1 MELKEFRNLK
11 VGEKF
16 NLGYKRFEVK
26 RGDGTRKDCKLCYF
40 KNNQQFCNKLTD
52 ANMLPCCFDC
62 DRQDEE
68 YVYFVEV
75 ENESKN

>member
-26 RGDGTRKDCKLCYF
+26 KVMGVVKIVEHAIL
-40 KNNQQFCNKLTD
+40 
-52 ANMLPCCFDC
+52 
-62 DRQDEE
+62 
-68 YVYFVEV
+68 VEV
-75 ENESKN
+75 